1 MQSGLSYLA
10 LFSVAAGLVHEMSMP
25 LGDGRM
31 ALSLLSAL
39 MKGRIE
45 VMSKEGE
52 GRIFTLIIPLLQTQ
66 NTQAEDRTKGI

>member
-1 MQSGLSYLA
+1 
-10 LFSVAAGLVHEMSMP
+10 
-25 LGDGRM
+25 M

-52 GRIFTLIIPLLQTQ
+52 GRIFTLIIPLQQTQ
-66 NTQAEDRTKGI
+66 NTQAEYRTKGI

>member
-1 MQSGLSYLA
+1 
-10 LFSVAAGLVHEMSMP
+10 
-25 LGDGRM
+25 M

-52 GRIFTLIIPLLQTQ
+52 GRIFTLIILLLQTQ
-66 NTQAEDRTKGI
+66 NTQAENRTKGI

>member
-1 MQSGLSYLA
+1 MQSDLSYLA
-10 LFSVAAGLVHEMSMP
+10 LFSVAAGLVHEMNTP

-52 GRIFTLIIPLLQTQ
+52 GRIFTLIILLLQTQ
-66 NTQAEDRTKGI
+66 NTQAENRTKGI